1 MPGPDMLKVFEVNL
15 FAPVYL
21 VKQFLP
27 AMVKRNHGH
36 VVNVSSMA
44 AFATQACNV
53 PYACSKNGLL
63 SFHEGI
69 VQECRFVYNAP
80 LVRAT

>member
-1 MPGPDMLKVFEVNL
+1 MLRVFEVNL

-21 VKQFLP
+21 VRQFLP

-36 VVNVSSMA
+36 IVNVSSMA

-53 PYACSKNGLL
+53 PYACSKSALL